1 VIQFEGAGPNNEYC
15 SYSNSGGV
23 EHFKM
28 EKNPAGVIQRCE
40 ARVENDYLSGF
51 NQFEGDVQIV
61 SGDNTCVHQVF
72 LFLMLVAYPP
82 NGGELH
88 EHSSIPL
95 LQSGAFGRWIHVN
108 TIHDTSTHKADIY
121 LDCAHELTM
130 GDAAPQDPAGWYDK
144 YGLYGIQKIPPLGQ
158 VSEVYWKN
166 IHFYRR

>member
-1 VIQFEGAGPNNEYC
+1 
-15 SYSNSGGV
+15 
-23 EHFKM
+23 M

-40 ARVENDYLSGF
+40 ARVENDYLSGI

-121 LDCAHELTM
+121 LDCAHDLTM
-130 GDAAPQDPAGWYDK
+130 GDAPPQDPAGWYDK
-144 YGLYGIQKIPPLGQ
+144 YGLYGIQKIPPLQQ